1 MGVNV
6 SKYVLVFLYIE
17 TLICIKVMD
26 YQRDY

>member
-6 SKYVLVFLYIE
+6 SKYVFVFLYIE

-26 YQRDY
+26 YQGGY